1 MKPTLRNLLSIV
13 LLAGSL
19 AACGLPAQTSTPG
32 AYAAR
37 PTILWPSATPSPT
50 ITLTATPLPT
60 FTPTVTPL
68 ATDTPVASPTL
79 TPTPLP
85 LDLQMQVFEDMWSVI
100 NENYVYPDFNGV
112 DWDAVRIEFRQRIS
126 AGLDNAGF
134 YTAMY
139 EMIYRLGDEHSFYL
153 SPQEVADEDAHFAGQ
168 HDYVGIGVF
177 HQAIPERR
185 LTVILAVFPGSPA
198 EAAGLQPRDAI
209 LEVDGVPIIDENG
222 ILQDAVRGPAGTP
235 VTLTVR
241 TPGEAERQVTIT
253 RQRITGSASVP
264 YQVLSSPAGLRIG
277 YIFLFGFDDSTIDE
291 RVAEDL
297 QAMTAEGPL
306 DGLIIDNRMNAGGA
320 STVVE
325 PILGYF
331 TGGTLGYYVYQDEQR
346 PFSVPAN
353 DVNGSQQLPLVVLVG
368 SGSASYGEIF
378 AGVLQD
384 AGRAHIIGTTT
395 DGNVEVLWG
404 YSFDDGS
411 ELWLA
416 SETFRPARHP
426 DLDWEATGIIPD
438 ETVPGDFD
446 QATLENDPP
455 VIAALAYFEAL
466 P

>member
-1 MKPTLRNLLSIV
+1 
-13 LLAGSL
+13 
-19 AACGLPAQTSTPG
+19 
-32 AYAAR
+32 
-37 PTILWPSATPSPT
+37 
-50 ITLTATPLPT
+50 
-60 FTPTVTPL
+60 
-68 ATDTPVASPTL
+68 
-79 TPTPLP
+79 
-85 LDLQMQVFEDMWSVI
+85 
-100 NENYVYPDFNGV
+100 
-112 DWDAVRIEFRQRIS
+112 
-126 AGLDNAGF
+126 
-134 YTAMY
+134 
-139 EMIYRLGDEHSFYL
+139 
-153 SPQEVADEDAHFAGQ
+153 
-168 HDYVGIGVF
+168 
-177 HQAIPERR
+177 
-185 LTVILAVFPGSPA
+185 
-198 EAAGLQPRDAI
+198 
-209 LEVDGVPIIDENG
+209 
-222 ILQDAVRGPAGTP
+222 
-235 VTLTVR
+235 
-241 TPGEAERQVTIT
+241 
-253 RQRITGSASVP
+253 
-264 YQVLSSPAGLRIG
+264 
-277 YIFLFGFDDSTIDE
+277 
-291 RVAEDL
+291 
-297 QAMTAEGPL
+297 
-306 DGLIIDNRMNAGGA
+306 MNAGGA

-446 QATLENDPP
+446 QTTLENDPP